1 MWWQFSFYP
10 YFGCWLKNKNRLI
23 TCWYDPWRI
32 WTYGEM
38 LMGQERFKITPQWVL
53 IIIFPSRSGHP
64 HTEGNDLMRLHTE
77 IVITDGAEKLFRII
91 IVKVCSIS
99 QKLTRSTFK
108 LTTKYRMNIW
118 YTTCLQLWME
128 AAHIKLPEPRKLNGA
143 KCNPDLC
150 YSESSKSTLS
160 IKFIIKSIRPVGMSS
175 IHSYSRVDETSKFVG
190 QAQQLELSTTTIVE
204 FFLHCRPQIN
214 LQRIKTGG
222 KWRANRIGFWVS
234 EGRL

>member
-1 MWWQFSFYP
+1 MSAYNNIPIPIRSPSHRRQ
-10 YFGCWLKNKNRLI
+10 WLDEAPHRDCDNR
-23 TCWYDPWRI
+23 
-32 WTYGEM
+32 
-38 LMGQERFKITPQWVL
+38 
-53 IIIFPSRSGHP
+53 
-64 HTEGNDLMRLHTE
+64 
-77 IVITDGAEKLFRII
+77 TDGAEKLFRII

-190 QAQQLELSTTTIVE
+190 QAQQLELSTTAIVE
-204 FFLHCRPQIN
+204 FFLHSRPQIN